1 MLECSDLPLPHS
13 PFLLLPK
20 SQPHP
25 LAVDVCDNPPSPAPF
40 IFRYYYY
47 FFLSLNLS
55 LSVSHLFLLFDSLS
69 FIPLCC

>member
-25 LAVDVCDNPPSPAPF
+25 LAVDVCDNPPSPAP
-40 IFRYYYY
+40 Y
-47 FFLSLNLS
+47 FPII
-55 LSVSHLFLLFDSLS
+55 HIQILLFFFFILKSFPLCVS
-69 FIPLCC
+69 FIPPL